1 MEIQLKVIGIL
12 LMLLAVIHTI
22 FPKYFNWK
30 KEFEGVSL
38 INKQMMYVHTFF
50 IGVTVFLMGLLSF
63 NMSGELYSTPFGKVI
78 SLGIGFFWFLRL
90 IFQFLVYSPK
100 LWRGK
105 KFETFMHILFSLLWI
120 YVTTIFL
127 WIGFSK

>member
-12 LMLLAVIHTI
+12 LMLLAVIHAI

-38 INKQMMYVHTFF
+38 INKQMMHVHTFF

-63 NMSGELYSTPFGKVI
+63 SMSGELYSTPFGKVI

-120 YVTTIFL
+120 YLTTIFL